1 MRRVHAGISLNGEG
15 EVAMGS
21 SLDDFLATQ
30 RGVGDPV
37 ADQVIADMFAHG
49 PSGVETINS
58 LLRDLVDNDDVPSLS
73 LPASVREYF
82 MATDLPSW
90 ADRGAI
96 DRASAFFY
104 RYAPQ
109 IVTILHVLSLPT
121 CYAARPGVQVLA
133 RTNRMQS
140 NVQRRVVETAQFVL
154 DVMAEGGLYR
164 DEKQFGAGIRSAQ
177 KVRLMHAAVRRFLQH
192 DPTYDASWGVPVCQ
206 EDLAGTLYTFG
217 AVTLSGLEKL
227 NIDLTPTEK
236 TDYIHAWNVVGH
248 LLGVDS
254 RFLHSDYETCMET
267 SRAIGRRNNAACPEG
282 QMMMRSLID
291 YLEYALPG
299 TALDG
304 LPSLLVHEL
313 AGTEIADI
321 LAIKK
326 PPMSARWL
334 SAMRAIGSFSDDL
347 GDTFAFVRHATAI
360 AGRLTLQGM
369 LLSYRGSQRMPYNIP
384 IALRETHK
392 IAL

>member
-1 MRRVHAGISLNGEG
+1 MEN
-15 EVAMGS
+15 
-21 SLDDFLATQ
+21 SLDDFLAAQ
-30 RGVGDPV
+30 RLVGDPV
-37 ADQVIADMFAHG
+37 ADQVVADMFALG
-49 PSGVETINS
+49 TSGVEQINA

-82 MATDLPSW
+82 MATDLPAW

-96 DRASAFFY
+96 DRASEFFY

-121 CYAARPGVQVLA
+121 CYAARPGVQVLV

-140 NVQRRVVETAQFVL
+140 NVQRRVIETAQFVL
-154 DVMAEGGLYR
+154 DVMAQGGLYQ
-164 DEKQFGAGIRSAQ
+164 DEKQFGAGIRSIQ
-177 KVRLMHAAVRRFLQH
+177 KVRLMHATIRRFLQQ

-227 NIDLTPTEK
+227 NIDLTAAEK
-236 TDYIHAWNVVGH
+236 ADYIHTWNVVGH
-248 LLGVDS
+248 LLGIDS
-254 RFLHSDYETCMET
+254 RFLHPDYETCMEV

-282 QMMMRSLID
+282 QLMMRSLIE
-291 YLEYALPG
+291 YLEYTLPG

-304 LPSLLVHEL
+304 LPSLLIHEL
-313 AGTEIADI
+313 AGTEIAEI
-321 LAIKK
+321 LAVKK
-326 PPMSARWL
+326 PAMSSRWL
-334 SAMRAIGSFSDDL
+334 SAMRALGGISDDL
-347 GDTFAFVRHATAI
+347 GDTFNFVRHATAV

-369 LLSYRGSQRMPYNIP
+369 LLSYRGAQRMPYNIP
-384 IALRETHK
+384 TALRETHK